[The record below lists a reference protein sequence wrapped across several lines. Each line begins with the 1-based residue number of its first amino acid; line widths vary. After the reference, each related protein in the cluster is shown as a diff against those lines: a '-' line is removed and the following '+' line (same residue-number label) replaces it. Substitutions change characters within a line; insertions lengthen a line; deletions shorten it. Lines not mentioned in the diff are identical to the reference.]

1 MVTTHLSCV
10 DYWKLTRFGIE
21 FSGGILSGGI
31 FHVQR
36 TIVLAALLAALS
48 LISMGCGTSD
58 SVKSITLSPTGS
70 NFQGVDTTIQL
81 NVNANY
87 NSGKVINV
95 TNQSSYAVTSV
106 CCDLSGNPLP
116 TPAAPTSGQPGTLWV
131 NGTGVMTDAVPVCTW
146 TLTSAPNATPVTYQ
160 LTGYYQVVATY
171 GSMSSQP
178 VSVAVAS
185 EGGNGPGGACGPSAQ

>member
-1 MVTTHLSCV
+1 
-10 DYWKLTRFGIE
+10 
-21 FSGGILSGGI
+21 LSGGI

-36 TIVLAALLAALS
+36 TIVLAALLVALS

-81 NVNANY
+81 SATANY
-87 NSGKVINV
+87 NSGKVIDV
-95 TNQSSYAVTSV
+95 TNESTYAIAAV
-106 CCDLSGNPLP
+106 CCDLNGAALP
-116 TPAAPTSGQPGTLWV
+116 TPAAPASGASGTLWV
-131 NGTGVMTDAVPVCTW
+131 NGTGVMTDEVPVCTW
-146 TLTSAPNATPVTYQ
+146 TLTSAPNASPVTYQ

-185 EGGNGPGGACGPSAQ
+185 EGGNGPGGTCGPSTQ

>member
-1 MVTTHLSCV
+1 
-10 DYWKLTRFGIE
+10 
-21 FSGGILSGGI
+21 
-31 FHVQR
+31 
-36 TIVLAALLAALS
+36 
-48 LISMGCGTSD
+48 MGCGTSD
-58 SVKSITLSPTGS
+58 SVRSITLSPTGS

-87 NSGKVINV
+87 NSGKVIDVANESAYTV
-95 TNQSSYAVTSV
+95 TAV
-106 CCDLSGNPLP
+106 CCDVSGSALP
-116 TPAAPTSGQPGTLWV
+116 APAAPASGQPGTLWV
-131 NGTGVMTDAVPVCTW
+131 NGTGVMTDEVPVCTW

-171 GSMSSQP
+171 GSVSSQP

>member
-1 MVTTHLSCV
+1 
-10 DYWKLTRFGIE
+10 
-21 FSGGILSGGI
+21 
-31 FHVQR
+31 VQR

-185 EGGNGPGGACGPSAQ
+185 QGGNGPGGACGPSTQ

>member
-1 MVTTHLSCV
+1 
-10 DYWKLTRFGIE
+10 
-21 FSGGILSGGI
+21 
-31 FHVQR
+31 VQR
-36 TIVLAALLAALS
+36 TNVLAALLVALS
-48 LISMGCGTSD
+48 LISIGCGGSD

-81 NVNANY
+81 TVNANY
-87 NSGKVINV
+87 NSGKTVDV
-95 TNQSSYAVTSV
+95 TNESSYAVTAV
-106 CCDLSGNPLP
+106 CCDVSGGAL
-116 TPAAPTSGQPGTLWV
+116 PAAAAPANGQPGTLWV
-131 NGTGVMTDAVPVCTW
+131 NGTGVMTDEVPVCTW

-171 GSMSSQP
+171 GSMTSQP